1 MKPNP
6 SAYNKN
12 NFQKPNVKPV
22 NFSST
27 SSVKTL
33 KQAKRPV
40 VNVNANANANEKK
53 KIIFKASSSFQNKRG
68 GY

>member
-6 SAYNKN
+6 NTYNKST
-12 NFQKPNVKPV
+12 FQKPNVKPV

-40 VNVNANANANEKK
+40 VNVNVNANANEKK
-53 KIIFKASSSFQNKRG
+53 KIIFKTNSFQNRQG